1 MSKKRSKTSSEI
13 PESKNYITDSELKQI
28 GVSREIWEDWYLV
41 MDTIWVVFNKIS
53 AIQSLENV
61 DNEIRFK
68 TNSGSAYAISASMV
82 NNSYVEVCLM
92 NNEGAESSDP
102 MLTAIYKNNHSAII
116 SALLCY
122 LGIDEYV
129 IS

>member
-1 MSKKRSKTSSEI
+1 MSKKKSKTSSEI
-13 PESKNYITDSELKQI
+13 SGSKNYITDSELKQI

-53 AIQSLENV
+53 SIQSLENV

-68 TNSGSAYAISASMV
+68 TEDGMHYTVSAFMV

-102 MLTAIYKNNHSAII
+102 MLTAIYNNSPSAII

-122 LGIDEYV
+122 LGI
-129 IS
+129 

>member
-1 MSKKRSKTSSEI
+1 MSKKKSKTSSEI

-53 AIQSLENV
+53 SIQSLENE

-68 TNSGSAYAISASMV
+68 TNSGSAYVISASMV

-92 NNEGAESSDP
+92 NNDGAESSDL
-102 MLTAIYKNNHSAII
+102 MLTAIYNNSPSAIV
-116 SALLCY
+116 SALLGY
-122 LGIDEYV
+122 LGIDE
-129 IS
+129 

>member
-1 MSKKRSKTSSEI
+1 MSKKKSKTSSEI
-13 PESKNYITDSELKQI
+13 PGSKNYITDSELKQI

-53 AIQSLENV
+53 SIQSLENV

-68 TNSGSAYAISASMV
+68 TEDGMHYTVSAFMV

-102 MLTAIYKNNHSAII
+102 MLTAIYNNSPSAII

-122 LGIDEYV
+122 LGI
-129 IS
+129 

>member
-28 GVSREIWEDWYLV
+28 GVPREIWEDWYLV
-41 MDTIWVVFNKIS
+41 MNTIWVVFNKIPS
-53 AIQSLENV
+53 IQSLENV

-68 TNSGSAYAISASMV
+68 MNSGSAYTILASMV
-82 NNSYVEVCLM
+82 NNYVEVCLM

-102 MLTAIYKNNHSAII
+102 MLTAIYNNSPSAIV
-116 SALLCY
+116 SALLGY
-122 LGIDEYV
+122 LGIF
-129 IS
+129 

>member
-1 MSKKRSKTSSEI
+1 MSKKKSKTSSEI

-41 MDTIWVVFNKIS
+41 MNTIWVVFNKIS
-53 AIQSLENV
+53 SIQSLENV

-68 TNSGSAYAISASMV
+68 TEDGMHYTVSASMV

-92 NNEGAESSDP
+92 NNEGAESSDH
-102 MLTAIYKNNHSAII
+102 MLTAIYNNSPSAIV
-116 SALLCY
+116 SVLLCY
-122 LGIDEYV
+122 LGIEEP
-129 IS
+129 IIG

>member
-28 GVSREIWEDWYLV
+28 GVPREIWEDWYLV
-41 MDTIWVVFNKIS
+41 MNTIWVVFNKIS
-53 AIQSLENV
+53 SIQSLENV

-68 TNSGSAYAISASMV
+68 TDSGMNYTVSAYMV
-82 NNSYVEVCLM
+82 NDYVEVQLM
-92 NNEGAESSDP
+92 NNNGSALSEP
-102 MLTAIYKNNHSAII
+102 MLTAIYNNSPSAIV
-116 SALLCY
+116 SALLGY